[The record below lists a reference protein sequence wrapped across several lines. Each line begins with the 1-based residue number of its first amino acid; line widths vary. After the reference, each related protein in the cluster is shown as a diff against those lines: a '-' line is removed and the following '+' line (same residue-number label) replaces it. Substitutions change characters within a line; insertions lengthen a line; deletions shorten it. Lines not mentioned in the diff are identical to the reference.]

1 MTKQH
6 ESLPP
11 PDYEADAE
19 VLKHFEEVPTI
30 EKATSDFFGFIMGLN
45 SIPKDFFDVCN
56 KEFADS
62 IDATGRKLLQKNT
75 LEEVGGIS
83 EFVAIASA
91 ETNDRLLRELKAYAA
106 TLAIIK
112 ICSGQYARV
121 LREG

>member
-1 MTKQH
+1 MTKPL
-6 ESLPP
+6 SP

-19 VLKHFEEVPTI
+19 VLKHFEKVPTI
-30 EKATSDFFGFIMGLN
+30 AKAASDFFGFIMSLN
-45 SIPKDFFDVCN
+45 SIPKDFFDVCS
-56 KEFADS
+56 KEFADTV
-62 IDATGRKLLQKNT
+62 DETGRNLLQKDYKDPI
-75 LEEVGGIS
+75 GGIS
-83 EFVAIASA
+83 DFIGISSA